1 MGNHASISWIS
12 PYFSMFLMFHNIV
25 LFIIVQH
32 QFADASRQ
40 AAALTR
46 MITRAEALRLAQ
58 CQCGCQA
65 AAIICTETR
74 LGSGP
79 SESESRADAGWHL
92 LSDSEA
98 AARPAAQRPCLDH
111 DLRRPAGELSAAVT
125 VTMAAPSRTA
135 GASMTRGTVTEGRDR
150 DSDPAPAGDPE
161 HFISSC

>member
-1 MGNHASISWIS
+1 MKYVQYYHASISWIS
-12 PYFSMFLMFHNIV
+12 PYFLMFLMFHNIV

-92 LSDSEA
+92 SHRASVAPDPCRLVPAVLISLSF
-98 AARPAAQRPCLDH
+98 
-111 DLRRPAGELSAAVT
+111 GLSAHRAAGQN
-125 VTMAAPSRTA
+125 MATLSR
-135 GASMTRGTVTEGRDR
+135 ASKKMNKSRARICSR
-150 DSDPAPAGDPE
+150 LY
-161 HFISSC
+161 